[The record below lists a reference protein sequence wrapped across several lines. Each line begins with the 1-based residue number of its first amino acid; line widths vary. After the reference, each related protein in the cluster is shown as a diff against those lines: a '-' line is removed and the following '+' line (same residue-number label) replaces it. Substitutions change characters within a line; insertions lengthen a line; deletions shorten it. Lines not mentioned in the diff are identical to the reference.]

1 MSRVDRL
8 IEALTE
14 LTTER
19 HLMDWIS
26 EELGLTTETQTKII
40 GTLIVLGVAIVVRI
54 VVARTIQRNLDDTG
68 AMYRTGKLV
77 TYVTSLFALIG
88 LAWVWIDAF
97 DNLGTYLAVVSAGL
111 AIALADVL
119 KNIAGW
125 AYIVL
130 RRPFR
135 VGDRIEIN
143 GTRGDVLDVRLFR
156 FTVAEI
162 GNWVDADQSTGRLI
176 HVPNGVLFA
185 SQVANYTEGFEFV
198 WHEVPV
204 LITFES
210 DWRLAEQR
218 LVAIVHSQAP
228 DIEARAGARIRET
241 ARSYHMKLDV
251 LRPAV
256 YLTVKDSGVLLTA
269 RFLAEPRSRRLIEE
283 KIWRSVLEMIE
294 TEPAIEL
301 AYPTI
306 RGFLRDPLPMASG
319 SDT

>member
-1 MSRVDRL
+1 
-8 IEALTE
+8 
-14 LTTER
+14 
-19 HLMDWIS
+19 MDWITN
-26 EELGLTTETQTKII
+26 ELGLTAETQTKLV
-40 GTLIVLGVAIVVRI
+40 GTLIVLGLAFLIRI
-54 VVARTIQRNLDDTG
+54 VVARAIQRKLDDTG

-77 TYVTSLFALIG
+77 TYVTSFLAVIG

-135 VGDRIEIN
+135 VGDRIEID
-143 GTRGDVLDVRLFR
+143 GTRGDVIDVRLFR
-156 FTVAEI
+156 FTIAEI
-162 GNWVDADQSTGRLI
+162 GNWVDADQSTGRLVHI
-176 HVPNGVLFA
+176 PNGVLFA

-210 DWRLAEQR
+210 NWRLAEQR
-218 LVAIVHSQAP
+218 LLAIAHTEAP

-241 ARSYHMKLDV
+241 ARSYHIKLDI

-256 YLTVKDSGVLLTA
+256 YLTVKESGVLLTA
-269 RFLAEPRSRRLIEE
+269 RFLTEPGTRRLIEE
-283 KIWRSVLEMIE
+283 KIWRRVLAMLDA
-294 TEPAIEL
+294 EPTIEL

-306 RGFLRDPLPMASG
+306 RGFLRGPVSMD
-319 SDT
+319 SDSDA